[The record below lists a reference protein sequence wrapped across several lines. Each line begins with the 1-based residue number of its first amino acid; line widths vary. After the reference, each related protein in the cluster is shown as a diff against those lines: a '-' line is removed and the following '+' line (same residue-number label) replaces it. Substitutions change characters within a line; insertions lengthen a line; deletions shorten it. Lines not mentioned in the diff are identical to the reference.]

1 MARSI
6 FGVDRYDTGVVKLN
20 GTAVRFRTP
29 REALAAGLA
38 YLPENRQHE
47 GLILPFSVAGN
58 VSLPVLRE
66 LSKAGWLSRRKEQA
80 LAGEQVA
87 KLGVRTPGTMTPVQH
102 LSGGNQQKVLV
113 GKLLVT
119 RPQVLILDEPTRG
132 VDVGAKAEIHRLI
145 GDSPGKEW
153 PC

>member
-1 MARSI
+1 MSFSLKSKGSGPRGRFAGISFGVRRGEVVALAGLVGAGRTEVARSI

-66 LSKAGWLSRRKEQA
+66 LSKAGWLCAARSRR
-80 LAGEQVA
+80 
-87 KLGVRTPGTMTPVQH
+87 
-102 LSGGNQQKVLV
+102 
-113 GKLLVT
+113 
-119 RPQVLILDEPTRG
+119 
-132 VDVGAKAEIHRLI
+132 
-145 GDSPGKEW
+145 SPGSRW
-153 PC
+153 RSWVSAPRGR